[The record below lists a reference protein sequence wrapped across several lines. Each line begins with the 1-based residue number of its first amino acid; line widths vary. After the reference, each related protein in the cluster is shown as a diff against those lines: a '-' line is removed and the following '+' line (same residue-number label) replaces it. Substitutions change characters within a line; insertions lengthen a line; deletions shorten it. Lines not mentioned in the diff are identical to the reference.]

1 MTYSEHELEF
11 TFAKNGTVVGGTNG
25 DRGVLSSGLPL
36 TGVRAYYTPEYLAKT
51 PKIRWPGVRV
61 RPK

>member
-1 MTYSEHELEF
+1 MNVLIYIYLLTYLIHG
-11 TFAKNGTVVGGTNG
+11 TIFAANS
-25 DRGVLSSGLPL
+25 RHAGLPL
-36 TGVRAYYTPEYLAKT
+36 TGVRAYYMPEDLTKT